1 MSLDDR
7 QPIVIKKIKKG
18 AHGHHGG
25 AWKLAYADFVTAM
38 MAFFLLMWLLGS
50 STKAQLKGIA
60 DYFNNPYHVS
70 MSGGQTSGDTTSV
83 LKGGGPDVARD
94 VGHFNLGDKKMK
106 NNSVKRGGTDVDALE
121 QLNRKLQKAIN
132 VSPLLKQ
139 YKDQLKIGFTR
150 DGLRIQIVDAL
161 NRPMFALGSG
171 KLEPHAQKI
180 LAQITP
186 LIASLPNKITLIGH
200 TDSTPFSS
208 PTSEYT
214 NWELSA
220 DRANAAR
227 RAMISSGLPPDHVLR
242 VAGMAS
248 VAPFD
253 PKDPRAPV
261 NRRIAIM
268 VLNEHAEEAL
278 LNQKYARVNV
288 DKNDRVDTEDL
299 PAAPDKST
307 NGSAP
312 R

>member
-7 QPIVIKKIKKG
+7 RPIVIKKIKKG

-94 VGHFNLGDKKMK
+94 AGHFNLGDEKMK
-106 NNSVKRGGTDVDALE
+106 RNSVKRGGTDVDALE

-139 YKDQLKIGFTR
+139 YKDQLKIDFTR

-161 NRPMFALGSG
+161 NRPMFPLGSG

-186 LIASLPNKITLIGH
+186 LIAKLPNKITLIGH
-200 TDSTPFSS
+200 TDATPFSS

-214 NWELSA
+214 NWELSS

-227 RAMISSGLPPDHVLR
+227 RAMVASGLPPDHVLR
-242 VAGMAS
+242 VSGMAS

-253 PKDPRAPV
+253 PDDPRAPV
-261 NRRIAIM
+261 NRRIAIL
-268 VLNEHAEEAL
+268 VLNEHAEKAL
-278 LNQKYARVNV
+278 LDHKYTRLNV
-288 DKNDRVDTEDL
+288 DKNNQVDTNDL
-299 PAAPDKST
+299 PAAPVESA